1 MLDAVTHQEL
11 IIAREYG
18 RNFTLGS
25 VGSELKRDW
34 MRRAGT
40 ARRIQ
45 IWYGEDLVQGNDNCV
60 WKELAEER
68 VIEER
73 SWEGPGMCQR
83 RRGKSLE

>member
-60 WKELAEER
+60 
-68 VIEER
+68 
-73 SWEGPGMCQR
+73 
-83 RRGKSLE
+83 